1 MRALDY
7 TGRIGVGSSA
17 VSDAFGIPP
26 PAVLLGQLEQIGGL
40 SGDQTGG
47 HEKIGMLRSLK
58 VAKSSA
64 C

>member
-1 MRALDY
+1 M
-7 TGRIGVGSSA
+7 GSSA
-17 VSDAFGIPP
+17 VSDAFGISPP
-26 PAVLLGQLEQIGGL
+26 PVLLLGQLEQIGGL

-47 HEKIGMLRSLK
+47 REERRRLRLFQ